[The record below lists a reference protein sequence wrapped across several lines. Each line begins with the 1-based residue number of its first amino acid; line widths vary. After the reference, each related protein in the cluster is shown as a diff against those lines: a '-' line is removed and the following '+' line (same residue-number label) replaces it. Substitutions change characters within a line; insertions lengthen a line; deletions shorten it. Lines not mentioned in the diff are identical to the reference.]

1 VKLKE
6 SELQTLR
13 QQLASF
19 GDPAEEL
26 RHASAARELLGSVPL
41 EALASNLTELG
52 SDPVQ
57 TLRAERQKAA
67 AALEAAR
74 SAAATAGTNQTVADE
89 RSRASKALLD
99 QASAGRDAELSRFP
113 SGLPAELAAAQSSMK
128 AADDELKTVASEL
141 ASLEHVAAE
150 RKARIDAGLAK
161 ARALV
166 ACERD
171 AVEAF
176 HQAER
181 HEREVEAEYD
191 A

>member
-1 VKLKE
+1 
-6 SELQTLR
+6 
-13 QQLASF
+13 
-19 GDPAEEL
+19 
-26 RHASAARELLGSVPL
+26 
-41 EALASNLTELG
+41 
-52 SDPVQ
+52 
-57 TLRAERQKAA
+57 
-67 AALEAAR
+67 
-74 SAAATAGTNQTVADE
+74 
-89 RSRASKALLD
+89 
-99 QASAGRDAELSRFP
+99 
-113 SGLPAELAAAQSSMK
+113 MK